1 MATQT
6 TNYGLTLPANNDN
19 YDVGDFNGNFSK
31 IDAQMKA
38 NADAAKNAGD
48 TAGDHTHGAITNDGK
63 IGTDANKA
71 VFTGVDGALK
81 AGTLPIAAGAR
92 APLRQTRRGKTSA
105 HRKRDSRLSTRM

>member
-38 NADAAKNAGD
+38 NADAAKM
-48 TAGDHTHGAITNDGK
+48 
-63 IGTDANKA
+63 
-71 VFTGVDGALK
+71 LE
-81 AGTLPIAAGAR
+81 
-92 APLRQTRRGKTSA
+92 TRRVITPTA
-105 HRKRDSRLSTRM
+105 QLPTMAR